1 MTLNDENGA
10 SGNNVV
16 VTAASGTGLSS
27 AAGTG
32 SDRPG
37 TTAGVSGA
45 TAQGGGNTTGTGTN
59 GGNGAN
65 NNNNINNNTGNSG
78 NGNSGGITLAAT
90 VPNGGSNAIGNT
102 INNNNLNSNITPA
115 AATATALSNSGISI
129 NNGNGQNG
137 KQPPQPG
144 SLEKRSTSSSG
155 SGGAGANSTTSANS
169 SGRYIIPKFFEIET
183 LPPLKDADPPERE
196 ELFIQKLHQ
205 CCVLFDFSEPLNDL
219 KYKEIKRC
227 ALQEIV
233 EHLNN
238 QSNVITEAIYPEAFN
253 MVAINLFR
261 TLPPSSNPNGA
272 EFDPEEDE
280 PTLEVSWP
288 HLQFV
293 YELFLRFLESP
304 DFQPNVA
311 KRYIDH
317 GFILNLLELFDSEDP
332 RERDF
337 LKTVLHRVYGKFLGL
352 RAFIRKQINNIF
364 YKFIYETEHHNGI
377 AELLE
382 ILGSI
387 INGFALPLKE
397 EHKQFLLKVLLPL
410 HKVKSLSVYH
420 PQLAYCVVQFLEK
433 DASLTQPVIKCLLK
447 FWPKTHSPKEV
458 MFLNEF
464 EEILDVIEPAEFQK
478 VMEPLFRQIAK
489 CVSSPHFQVAER
501 ALYYWNNDY
510 IMSLISE
517 NSKVIMPI
525 MFPALYS
532 NSKSHWNKTIHGLIY
547 NAIKLFMEMNQL
559 LFDECHR
566 KYQAEQEMEQ
576 EKLAQRETLWQQME
590 DLAVRNSKLTL
601 NDEPSSMA
609 GSGEPGNPSR
619 PTSSNFSHQ
628 QQHRQMNGM
637 ADGRTTSSSGGAA
650 PSSTVYDRRSMQ
662 HSST

>member
-1 MTLNDENGA
+1 MTLNDENEA
-10 SGNNVV
+10 SNNVV
-16 VTAASGTGLSS
+16 AANGT
-27 AAGTG
+27 GTG
-32 SDRPG
+32 SDR
-37 TTAGVSGA
+37 TAVGEAGSAGGPQGAGGAATSNAANTITLSTNSNNSVS
-45 TAQGGGNTTGTGTN
+45 
-59 GGNGAN
+59 
-65 NNNNINNNTGNSG
+65 NNINNN
-78 NGNSGGITLAAT
+78 
-90 VPNGGSNAIGNT
+90 NT
-102 INNNNLNSNITPA
+102 ISNGPNKQGPQAAVVGPLGGQLQQQLNN
-115 AATATALSNSGISI
+115 
-129 NNGNGQNG
+129 
-137 KQPPQPG
+137 
-144 SLEKRSTSSSG
+144 LEKRPSSS
-155 SGGAGANSTTSANS
+155 
-169 SGRYIIPKFFEIET
+169 RFIIPKYNEIET
-183 LPPLKDADPPERE
+183 LPPLKDAGPGERE
-196 ELFIQKLHQ
+196 ELFIQKLRQ

-233 EHLNN
+233 EHLTN

-253 MVAINLFR
+253 MVAVNLFR

-304 DFQPNVA
+304 DFQPSVA

-317 GFILNLLELFDSEDP
+317 SFILNLLELFDSEDP

-458 MFLNEF
+458 MFLNEL

-510 IMSLISE
+510 IMSLITE
-517 NSKVIMPI
+517 NSKIILPI

-547 NAIKLFMEMNQL
+547 NAIKLFMEMNHR
-559 LFDECHR
+559 LFDECNR
-566 KYQAEQEMEQ
+566 KYQAEMETEQ
-576 EKLAQRETLWQQME
+576 EKLAQREELWQQME
-590 DLAVRNSKLTL
+590 DLAERNSKLVLHDDNNEDYAATASGGRFGV
-601 NDEPSSMA
+601 P
-609 GSGEPGNPSR
+609 GS
-619 PTSSNFSHQ
+619 
-628 QQHRQMNGM
+628 QHRQLNGGTD
-637 ADGRTTSSSGGAA
+637 AGGTAGRIAGVSTSSS
-650 PSSTVYDRRSMQ
+650 SSGSSSASSSLYDRRSMQ
-662 HSST
+662 HST